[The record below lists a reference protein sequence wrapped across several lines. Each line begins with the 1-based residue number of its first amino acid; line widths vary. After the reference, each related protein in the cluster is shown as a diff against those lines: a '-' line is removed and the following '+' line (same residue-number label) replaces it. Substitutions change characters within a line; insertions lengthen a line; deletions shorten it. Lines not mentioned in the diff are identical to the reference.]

1 MTVGRHVTGRVVSVA
16 DCTGIDWALVA
27 FAEHPDLV
35 TTRTRKALGD
45 DAVCM
50 AAGLVERPGLEY
62 LTRAH
67 LVPEGGR

>member
-1 MTVGRHVTGRVVSVA
+1 MTVARDLTARVVSAA

-27 FAEHPDLV
+27 FAEHSDLV
-35 TTRTRKALGD
+35 TTRTGKALGD

-62 LTRAH
+62 LTRAY
-67 LVPEGGR
+67 LVPEKGR